1 MIPGRVGGSGRAVGR
16 GIRGTGRGGVGDQR
30 QVLVCEQDQVARPWP
45 PAARADGAVTDVGIE
60 QADRG
65 ASKPLEV
72 TIERVVTLVVR

>member
-1 MIPGRVGGSGRAVGR
+1 
-16 GIRGTGRGGVGDQR
+16 
-30 QVLVCEQDQVARPWP
+30 
-45 PAARADGAVTDVGIE
+45 VTDVGIE